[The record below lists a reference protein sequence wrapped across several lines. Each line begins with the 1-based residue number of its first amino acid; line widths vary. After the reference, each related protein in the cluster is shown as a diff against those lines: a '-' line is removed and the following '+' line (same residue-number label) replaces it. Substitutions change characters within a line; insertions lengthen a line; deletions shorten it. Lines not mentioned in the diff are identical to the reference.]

1 MCEIR
6 ILIHCII
13 CKPNFLYRSRKDE
26 ENAEVN
32 KALMIT
38 MAGIASG
45 MQNTG

>member
-1 MCEIR
+1 LQAE
-6 ILIHCII
+6 LLH
-13 CKPNFLYRSRKDE
+13 RSRKSA
-26 ENAEVN
+26 ENPEVN